1 VATLFWFVVLIGLL
15 IFVHEG
21 GHFSF
26 AKLFK
31 VKVLTFSLGFGTPV
45 RIGRFKLSFRLGETE
60 YRIAWFPVGGFVRML
75 GEDPTE
81 EIAPEDLPRSFTRQ
95 TAWKRFLIILGG
107 PLFSVLLAVP
117 VFFCYHLLEDTAPAS
132 IVGRVIS
139 GSAADAAGIRPGDR
153 LLEVG
158 KAQIETWE
166 DVDGG
171 IQGSSGESLKVVFER
186 AGREM
191 TSRLTPVRELDSTG
205 LELLGER
212 WDLGLR
218 HQRRGNI
225 IGVVSPDSPAGRAGL
240 RGWDRLVSLAG
251 VPVDGWWD
259 VRTILEMNAT
269 NVLPATVVR
278 AAGVEVGAVTIKV
291 PEVVDTFIVPL
302 DAARAPE
309 GALRTST
316 AYTGLEP
323 VDMYI
328 SSVSKGLPAAKHG
341 VAPGDKIVSADGVP
355 VFCWEQFSHVMV
367 DSSDRQITLRV
378 RHDGKLRSFE
388 FKPETITQKN
398 EFKQAIKK
406 PGFGVGY
413 ILNLAGGE
421 RIPRPG
427 RLGNAFKLAFTD
439 TGTAISMN
447 VMGFVRIFQ
456 GRVKASEAIGG
467 PLMIADIAGKSAKKG
482 WRYFVQMMAYL
493 STLLGIL
500 NLLPVPLLDGGQI
513 AFIAVEAVMRKPL
526 SLKAKIAANYVGL
539 VLLAGLMLFAF
550 GNDIHRYWSEIT
562 SLFG

>member
-1 VATLFWFVVLIGLL
+1 MATLFWFVVLIGLL
-15 IFVHEG
+15 IFAHEG

-45 RIGRFKLSFRLGETE
+45 RLGKFKLSFKLGETE

-81 EIAPEDLPRSFTRQ
+81 EIAPEDLPRSFTSQ
-95 TAWKRFLIILGG
+95 VAWKRFLIILGG
-107 PLFSVLLAVP
+107 PMFSVLLAVP
-117 VFFCYHLLEDTAPAS
+117 VFFCYHLLEDTAPAAV
-132 IVGRVIS
+132 VGRVIS
-139 GSAADAAGIRPGDR
+139 GSPAAAAGIRPGDR
-153 LLEVG
+153 LLKVG
-158 KAQIETWE
+158 GTEIETWD
-166 DVDGG
+166 DVDDG
-171 IQGSSGESLKVVFER
+171 IQDSSGKPIEIVYDR
-186 AGREM
+186 DGHEM
-191 TSRLTPVRELDSTG
+191 TSLLTPERELDDTG

-212 WDLGLR
+212 WELGLR

-240 RGWDRLVSLAG
+240 RSWDRLVSLAG
-251 VPVDGWWD
+251 VPIDGWWD
-259 VRTILEMNAT
+259 AKAILEKNGT
-269 NVLPATVVR
+269 NLLPATVVR
-278 AAGVEVGAVTIKV
+278 AAGIEIGAVTIKV
-291 PEVVDTFIVPL
+291 PAVVDTFIVPL
-302 DAARAPE
+302 DAASTPE
-309 GALRTST
+309 GASRTGSS
-316 AYTGLEP
+316 YTGLEP
-323 VDMYI
+323 VDLYI
-328 SSVSKGLPAAKHG
+328 SSVSKKLPAAKHG
-341 VAPGDKIVSADGVP
+341 VVPGDKIVSADGLP
-355 VFCWEQFSHVMV
+355 VSSWEQFSRIMAQSG
-367 DSSDRQITLRV
+367 DKQITLRL

-398 EFKQAIKK
+398 EFKQATKK
-406 PGFGVGY
+406 PGLGVGY
-413 ILNLAGGE
+413 IMNLAAGE
-421 RIPRPG
+421 RIPRPD
-427 RLGNAFKLAFTD
+427 RLENAFKLAFVD

-456 GRVKASEAIGG
+456 GRVKASDAIGG

-513 AFIAVEAVMRKPL
+513 AFIAIETVMRKPL

-539 VLLAGLMLFAF
+539 VLLASLMLFAF
-550 GNDIHRYWSEIT
+550 GNDIHRYWSEIS